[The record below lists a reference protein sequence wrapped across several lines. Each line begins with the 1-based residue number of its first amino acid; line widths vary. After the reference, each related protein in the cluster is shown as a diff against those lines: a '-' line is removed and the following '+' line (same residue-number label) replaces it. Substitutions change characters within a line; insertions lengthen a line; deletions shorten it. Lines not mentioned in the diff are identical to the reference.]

1 MLKKDTIIDLEK
13 VLEGVKFLSKAKKDI
28 MMQLSEV
35 ISEDKVKALFDGE
48 LKIDNLNDSEQL
60 NLLTVIYG
68 YAKDERF
75 NPSKISDKE
84 DKKEKEEPKKDNM
97 PNLYFDYSFK
107 KEFASQ
113 YKDDTRRVVLALFR
127 KTAEI
132 ENSKGKDLYSF
143 NKEELAEAII
153 ALKAKTVR
161 SLQDKVSTIERYID
175 FAKDNGKTKINYATL
190 FDTREKLEALIDKEA
205 DENMIF
211 DKDEIMEMAMSADN
225 AQDGV
230 ILGLLF
236 DGLSHKNE
244 FEELTELTKDDIN
257 MDTENQ
263 EIILEDRNVPISTET
278 AILINRA
285 LKQDDVY
292 VSITG
297 EKARKYKIAE
307 GDHVLRGLR
316 GKNKVKGQIIS
327 QRLLRIA
334 DTFEYPY
341 LNATTISYSGQLHLA
356 KELIEEKGV
365 NINNAII
372 AVLKRF
378 ALPINNSSQ
387 FTLKNRIEKY
397 LNLSK

>member
-13 VLEGVKFLSKAKKDI
+13 VLEGVKFLSKAKRDI

-75 NPSKISDKE
+75 NPSKISNKD

-113 YKDDTRRVVLALFR
+113 YKDDTKRVVLALFR

-334 DTFEYPY
+334 DTF
-341 LNATTISYSGQLHLA
+341 
-356 KELIEEKGV
+356 
-365 NINNAII
+365 
-372 AVLKRF
+372 
-378 ALPINNSSQ
+378 
-387 FTLKNRIEKY
+387 
-397 LNLSK
+397 

>member
-1 MLKKDTIIDLEK
+1 MLNKDTIIDLEK
-13 VLEGVKFLSKAKKDI
+13 VLEGVKFLSKAKRDI

-35 ISEDKVKALFDGE
+35 ISEDKVKALFEGE
-48 LKIDNLNDSEQL
+48 LKIENLNDSEQL

-75 NPSKISDKE
+75 NPSKISNKE
-84 DKKEKEEPKKDNM
+84 DKKENEEPKKDNM

-113 YKDDTRRVVLALFR
+113 YKDDTKRVVLALFR

-143 NKEELAEAII
+143 NKEELADAII
-153 ALKAKTVR
+153 SLKAKTVR

-205 DENMIF
+205 EENMIF

-225 AQDGV
+225 VQDGV

-378 ALPINNSSQ
+378 ALPINTSSQ

>member
-1 MLKKDTIIDLEK
+1 MLNKDTIIDLEK
-13 VLEGVKFLSKAKKDI
+13 VLEGVKFLSKAKRDI
-28 MMQLSEV
+28 VMQLSEV
-35 ISEDKVKALFDGE
+35 ISEDKVRALFEGE
-48 LKIDNLNDSEQL
+48 LKIDNLNDNEQL

-75 NPSKISDKE
+75 NPSKISNEE
-84 DKKEKEEPKKDNM
+84 DKKENEEPKKDNM

-113 YKDDTRRVVLALFR
+113 YKDDTKRVVLALFR

-143 NKEELAEAII
+143 NKEELADAII
-153 ALKAKTVR
+153 SLKAKTVR

-205 DENMIF
+205 EENMIF

>member
-1 MLKKDTIIDLEK
+1 MLNKDTIIDLEK
-13 VLEGVKFLSKAKKDI
+13 VLEGVKFLSKAKRDI

-35 ISEDKVKALFDGE
+35 ISEDKVKALFEGE
-48 LKIDNLNDSEQL
+48 LKIENLNDSEQL

-75 NPSKISDKE
+75 NPSKISNKE
-84 DKKEKEEPKKDNM
+84 DKKENEEPKKDNM

-113 YKDDTRRVVLALFR
+113 YKDDTKRVVLALFR

-143 NKEELAEAII
+143 NKEELADAII
-153 ALKAKTVR
+153 SLKAKTVR

-205 DENMIF
+205 EENMIF

>member
-1 MLKKDTIIDLEK
+1 MLNKDTIIDLEK
-13 VLEGVKFLSKAKKDI
+13 VLEGVKFLSKAKRDI
-28 MMQLSEV
+28 VMQLSEV
-35 ISEDKVKALFDGE
+35 ISEDKVRALFEGE
-48 LKIDNLNDSEQL
+48 LKIDNLNDNEQL

-75 NPSKISDKE
+75 NPSKISNKE
-84 DKKEKEEPKKDNM
+84 DKKENEEPKKDNM

-113 YKDDTRRVVLALFR
+113 YKDDTKRVVLALFR

-143 NKEELAEAII
+143 NKEELADAII
-153 ALKAKTVR
+153 SLKAKTVR

-205 DENMIF
+205 EENMIF

>member
-1 MLKKDTIIDLEK
+1 MLKKDTIVGLEK
-13 VLEGVKFLSKAKKDI
+13 VLEGVKFLSKAKRDI
-28 MMQLSEV
+28 VMQLSEV
-35 ISEDKVKALFDGE
+35 ISEDKVKSLFDGE
-48 LKIDNLNDSEQL
+48 LKIENLSDSEQL

-75 NPSKISDKE
+75 NPDKQE
-84 DKKEKEEPKKDNM
+84 VKEENEEPKKDNM
-97 PNLYFDYSFK
+97 PNLYFDFSFK
-107 KEFASQ
+107 QEFASQ
-113 YKDDTRRVVLALFR
+113 YKDDTKRVVLALFR

-132 ENSKGKDLYSF
+132 ENNKGKDLYSF
-143 NKEELAEAII
+143 NKEELADAII
-153 ALKAKTVR
+153 SLKAKTVR

-205 DENMIF
+205 EENMIF

-278 AILINRA
+278 AILIRRA
-285 LKQDDVY
+285 LDEDKY

-307 GDHVLRGLR
+307 GDNVLRGLR

-341 LNATTISYSGQLHLA
+341 LNATTVSYSGQLHLA

-387 FTLKNRIEKY
+387 FTLRNRIEKY
-397 LNLSK
+397 LDLSK

>member
-13 VLEGVKFLSKAKKDI
+13 VLEGVKFLSKAKRDI

-35 ISEDKVKALFDGE
+35 ISEDKVKALFNGE

-75 NPSKISDKE
+75 NPSKISNEE

-113 YKDDTRRVVLALFR
+113 YKDDTKRVVLALFR

>member
-13 VLEGVKFLSKAKKDI
+13 VLEGVKFLSKAKRDI

-75 NPSKISDKE
+75 NPSKISNKE

-113 YKDDTRRVVLALFR
+113 YKDDTKRVVLALFR

>member
-1 MLKKDTIIDLEK
+1 MLNKDTIIDLEK
-13 VLEGVKFLSKAKKDI
+13 VLEGVKFLSKAKRDI

-35 ISEDKVKALFDGE
+35 ISEDKVKALFEGE
-48 LKIDNLNDSEQL
+48 LKIENLNDSEQL

-75 NPSKISDKE
+75 NPSKISNKE
-84 DKKEKEEPKKDNM
+84 EKKENEEPKKDNM

-113 YKDDTRRVVLALFR
+113 YKDDTKRVVLALFR

-132 ENSKGKDLYSF
+132 ENEKGKDLYSF
-143 NKEELAEAII
+143 NKEELADAII

-205 DENMIF
+205 EENMIF